1 MSARRPASRSVLR
14 VMPQSHRRTLIVAAL
29 ALVLPI
35 AACSG
40 PSPGASG
47 ELDGCL
53 PGDRGTIAIGVTNS
67 SSDPIVISDVD
78 LGESTGVTVLDRFLA
93 VDDDARDTAV
103 VFSDRGRE
111 AFGGVDLDRAA
122 LEPGASAFVGIEV
135 ARTGPAES
143 RVGSLV
149 VTTDG
154 DQQGVPVSLVLGGT
168 CD

>member
-1 MSARRPASRSVLR
+1 MMPDTTRQLR
-14 VMPQSHRRTLIVAAL
+14 ALAAL
-29 ALVLPI
+29 SLLLPL

-40 PSPGASG
+40 PGPDGNG

-53 PGDRGTIAIGVTNS
+53 LGDRGTIAIGVTNS
-67 SSDPIVISDVD
+67 SGEPIAISDVD
-78 LGESTGVTVLDRFLA
+78 LGESTAVTVIDRFLA

-103 VFSDRGRE
+103 IFSDRGRE
-111 AFGGVDLDRAA
+111 AFGGVNIDRAP